1 MRGEISGL
9 GSPLKSALWKHAG
22 NMGEGIDG
30 IHALEALGE
39 AFLRN
44 MNHRALGVTLWR
56 GDAAMLQSK
65 ASFLS
70 HLPVIAQ
77 LKSGEAIETMKKA
90 TSIDRNDQEA
100 QRRSR
105 SCRGGG
111 Q

>member
-1 MRGEISGL
+1 MMRNEIRGL
-9 GSPLKSALWKHAG
+9 GLPLKSSLWKPAG
-22 NMGEGIDG
+22 N
-30 IHALEALGE
+30 LQALGE
-39 AFLRN
+39 VFLKS
-44 MNHRALGVTLWR
+44 MNQRALGVTRWR

-65 ASFLS
+65 AGFLS

-77 LKSGEAIETMKKA
+77 LKSGKAIETTGRKA